1 MKDGP
6 LFKLRILLKSIEIFR
21 NWYLYPLVYF
31 NLTSKPF
38 VIFETKTDLKLKIR
52 TKSTDLMALT
62 HVWLI
67 EEYRNVDFK
76 IGNNDTI
83 VDVGAHIG
91 LFSLFAAQFC
101 KKGRVFCFEPVNDNY
116 ELLLENIKLNNIT
129 NIIPF
134 NCAVSQNS
142 SKVKIFLNDDQSS
155 HSMFIPNSES
165 IEVPSISVHDIFK
178 ENEIKKCDLLKLD
191 CEGAEYDII
200 KSIKQ
205 EFFGFSEATPNQD
218 NDYPYCV
225 FGLKRSA
232 SDEDMK
238 KAYRKSVLKAHP
250 DKGGTPELF
259 RNVR

>member
-31 NLTSKPF
+31 NLTNKPF
-38 VIFETKTDLKLKIR
+38 VIFETKTGLKLKIR

-67 EEYRNVDFK
+67 EEYHNPDFK
-76 IGNNDTI
+76 ISNNDTI

-165 IEVPSISVHDIFK
+165 IEVPSISIHDIFK
-178 ENEIKKCDLLKLD
+178 ENEIKKC
-191 CEGAEYDII
+191 
-200 KSIKQ
+200 
-205 EFFGFSEATPNQD
+205 
-218 NDYPYCV
+218 
-225 FGLKRSA
+225 
-232 SDEDMK
+232 
-238 KAYRKSVLKAHP
+238 
-250 DKGGTPELF
+250 
-259 RNVR
+259 

>member
-1 MKDGP
+1 MKDWF

-38 VIFETKTDLKLKIR
+38 VIFETRTDLKLKIR

-67 EEYRNVDFK
+67 EEYRNADFK
-76 IGNNDTI
+76 IGNNDTV

-165 IEVPSISVHDIFK
+165 IEVPSISIHDIFK

-205 EFFGFSEATPNQD
+205 EFFGFINKIAIEYHFADSKPDLLEEL
-218 NDYPYCV
+218 V
-225 FGLKRSA
+225 KKLK
-232 SDEDMK
+232 
-238 KAYRKSVLKAHP
+238 KSFFHI
-250 DKGGTPELF
+250 TTRELF
-259 RNVR
+259 SDIGFLFATRK

>member
-1 MKDGP
+1 MIP
-6 LFKLRILLKSIEIFR
+6 LLTLELILD
-21 NWYLYPLVYF
+21 YF
-31 NLTSKPF
+31 
-38 VIFETKTDLKLKIR
+38 
-52 TKSTDLMALT
+52 
-62 HVWLI
+62 H
-67 EEYRNVDFK
+67 
-76 IGNNDTI
+76 
-83 VDVGAHIG
+83 
-91 LFSLFAAQFC
+91 C

-165 IEVPSISVHDIFK
+165 IEVPSISIHDIFK

-205 EFFGFSEATPNQD
+205 EFFGFINKIAIEISSEVIKNT
-218 NDYPYCV
+218 
-225 FGLKRSA
+225 LKYQVNTSNISA
-232 SDEDMK
+232 IVEEISKVKLK
-238 KAYRKSVLKAHP
+238 KYL
-250 DKGGTPELF
+250 
-259 RNVR
+259 